1 MNTTRILEQH
11 ETPDISMIVIF
22 ILALVFILS
31 FPPRRRVRR
40 YSAYG
45 NDVEAGR
52 TSPGMS
58 VLKI

>member
-1 MNTTRILEQH
+1 MNTTRTLEQH
-11 ETPDISMIVIF
+11 ETPDISIIVIF

-31 FPPRRRVRR
+31 FPPRKRVRR

-45 NDVEAGR
+45 NDVEAGH

>member
-31 FPPRRRVRR
+31 FPPRKRVRR

-45 NDVEAGR
+45 NDVESGR
-52 TSPGMS
+52 ISPGMS